1 MNIAMA
7 HAEAKMSTYEKSQ
20 LAKAMNEKIWLQK
33 MLFPKQKRIVRES
46 LVTGIW
52 SGIPQVRDF
61 RAQEEPMQATTTF
74 PIKCHKGLYS
84 LRPG

>member
-7 HAEAKMSTYEKSQ
+7 HAEAKMSAYEKNQ
-20 LAKAMNEKIWLQK
+20 LAKAMNEKK
-33 MLFPKQKRIVRES
+33 MAAEDAFPKAKKTGKRVFGYWYMVWYTASTDLR
-46 LVTGIW
+46 T
-52 SGIPQVRDF
+52 
-61 RAQEEPMQATTTF
+61 QEEPMQATTTV